1 MPLYIHRV
9 RIWSGGPSN
18 KLIRSSVWTDRHLK
32 TGMLRTNGCQL
43 CNDHILL
50 TESNDGSNLRS
61 SWWYSRLCTHWA
73 ASLPLHPSLIK
84 TLTFLIDLGIFEFFW
99 PTQCLM
105 LLIPLFRSS
114 CRGEGPR
121 RKGVQEFS
129 LFPVEQPFEVQ
140 LWHGSTEHHSSL
152 HCYIQG
158 LRVISSGC
166 GSIGDPSCFPQIT
179 LHHHLSHTLRQG
191 LLSDLVSRSRRNWFW
206 TRNGSSKSY

>member
-18 KLIRSSVWTDRHLK
+18 KLTRSFMWTDRHLK
-32 TGMLRTNGCQL
+32 TGMLRTNDCQL

-61 SWWYSRLCTHWA
+61 SGWYSRLFTHWA
-73 ASLPLHPSLIK
+73 ASLPLHPSLLK
-84 TLTFLIDLGIFEFFW
+84 TLTFLIDLGIFEFSW

-105 LLIPLFRSS
+105 LLLPLFRSS
-114 CRGEGPR
+114 CRGEGPG

-152 HCYIQG
+152 HCYMQG
-158 LRVISSGC
+158 LRVFPSNHPPSS
-166 GSIGDPSCFPQIT
+166 P
-179 LHHHLSHTLRQG
+179 SHTLRQG